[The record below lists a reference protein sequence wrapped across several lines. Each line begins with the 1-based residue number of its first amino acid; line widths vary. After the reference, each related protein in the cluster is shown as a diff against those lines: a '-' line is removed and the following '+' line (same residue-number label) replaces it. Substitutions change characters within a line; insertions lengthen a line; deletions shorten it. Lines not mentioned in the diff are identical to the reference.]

1 MGALGNIVK
10 KGVRLI
16 VTDADRSAA
25 ETATALSTPKEISAE
40 ALAVDQESASPGSA
54 LPAASDFAEIYREAG
69 IELAP
74 HGYGIDKVAEML
86 ENKRLATLT
95 REVRATAVLT
105 ALEAAGVALK
115 DVIQDAVRRDQALDA
130 FEAAKRQELE
140 ALKTDNQGRVA
151 AVQDAIESFLREKN
165 AEIQAMKKATD
176 AAIQAFAE
184 LTTRKQKEEERL
196 RDIVTFFV
204 EPADNPITTAAPAG
218 KTPPAKTEQA

>member
-16 VTDADRSAA
+16 VADADKSVA
-25 ETATALSTPKEISAE
+25 ETALSTPKEISAE
-40 ALAVDQESASPGSA
+40 ALAVDQGPAAPGSA
-54 LPAASDFAEIYREAG
+54 LPAASDFAEVYREAG

-140 ALKTDNQGRVA
+140 ALQAENQGRVA
-151 AVQDAIESFLREKN
+151 AIQEAIESFLREKN
-165 AEIQAMKKATD
+165 AEIEALKTGAD
-176 AAIQAFAE
+176 EAVQAFAD
-184 LTTRKQKEEERL
+184 LTARKQKEEERL
-196 RDIVTFFV
+196 RDVVTFFV
-204 EPADNPITTAAPAG
+204 EPTDNPITTAAPAG